1 MSRIYMPV
9 GANKTF
15 KTNVKVTKS
24 ATSDN
29 SGKKVVGAK
38 YHLYY
43 NDDDQD
49 YENDELVLIKY
60 ILLMKMVSFM
70 LMII

>member
-29 SGKKVVGAK
+29 SGKTVS
-38 YHLYY
+38 YTHLFI
-43 NDDDQD
+43 
-49 YENDELVLIKY
+49 VLLEK
-60 ILLMKMVSFM
+60 L
-70 LMII
+70 